1 MRKIAVITAT
11 RAEYGLLKSLLKQI
25 DSDVDLELQLLV
37 TGTHLEEDFGLTYK
51 EIEQDFVIDVKIKMD
66 LEESNNRANSLAMAK
81 LQMHLTEALSRL
93 SPDIIVILGDRY
105 EILSVAS
112 TATLLQIPLAHIHGG
127 EVTEGAMDDS
137 MRHAITKLSHLH
149 FCAAEVYRKRVLQL
163 GEEPQRVYNVGSLGV
178 ENIQNVQLLSREEF
192 EASIEFPLKKCNLLI
207 TYHPETLSPLSAQEQ
222 MQTLL
227 DALEQFCECGLI
239 FTKANADAGG
249 KVINAMIDEFVKKH
263 SNSIAFTSLGQLRY
277 LSALRYIDAVVG
289 NSSSGILEVP
299 SFHIPTIN
307 IGERQKGRVMAKSI
321 LNTALETET
330 IVESIQKACEKRF
343 VEELATMKSP
353 FEGENCSFQIK
364 EHLKNTPLEAL
375 RVKRFQDL

>member
-11 RAEYGLLKSLLKQI
+11 RAEYGLLKPLLQQI
-25 DSDVDLELQLLV
+25 NADINLELQLIV
-37 TGTHLEEDFGLTYK
+37 TGTHLEEDFDLTYK
-51 EIEQDFVIDVKIKMD
+51 EIEQDFLIDVKIKMD
-66 LEESNNRANSLAMAK
+66 LEENSNRANSLAMAQ
-81 LQMHLTEALSRL
+81 LQINLTETFSTL
-93 SPDIIVILGDRY
+93 SPDIVVILGDRY
-105 EILSVAS
+105 EMLSVAS

-137 MRHAITKLSHLH
+137 IRHAITKLSHLH
-149 FCAAEVYRKRVLQL
+149 FCAAEVYRKRILQL

-178 ENIQNVQLLSREEF
+178 ENIQNLQLLSREDF
-192 EASIEFPLKKCNLLI
+192 EVSLDFSLKKCNLLI

-222 MQTLL
+222 MQSILN
-227 DALEQFCECGLI
+227 ALEQFSKCGLI

-249 KVINAMIDEFVKKH
+249 KVINAMIDLFVKEH
-263 SNSIAFTSLGQLRY
+263 SNSIAFSSLGQLRY
-277 LSALRYIDAVVG
+277 FSALNYVDAVVG

-321 LNTALETET
+321 LNTALETEA
-330 IVESIQKACEKRF
+330 IVQSIKKACEKRF
-343 VEELATMKSP
+343 VEELETMKSP

-364 EHLKNTPLEAL
+364 ELLKNTPLEAL
-375 RVKRFQDL
+375 RVKKFQDL